1 MSPNLISTSAS
12 GTRSA
17 ASWSGSARLRAPR
30 PLQLSTPSHRCAAVP
45 GQTPSPGRSSR
56 PRCSP
61 PPARGSTP
69 GSSMRSSARSA
80 PAGSTPTCTP
90 RPSGPGKSAVNSE
103 VATAV
108 ITTTIDNPH
117 RERKGAFRRPFLSKV
132 LRTLV
137 RVLPCLFDD
146 RPPLRDFRLQEFV
159 QGFGPRALCAHRLGA
174 ELGEVRL
181 EIRVFDRLL
190 QRGVQ
195 AVHHRLRRALGHIQ
209 SVPHHDLES
218 LQSLLEVVVWHG
230 LNVPKG

>member
-1 MSPNLISTSAS
+1 
-12 GTRSA
+12 
-17 ASWSGSARLRAPR
+17 
-30 PLQLSTPSHRCAAVP
+30 
-45 GQTPSPGRSSR
+45 
-56 PRCSP
+56 
-61 PPARGSTP
+61 
-69 GSSMRSSARSA
+69 MRSSARSA

-159 QGFGPRALCAHRLGA
+159 HGFGPPALLSHRPGPPP
-174 ELGEVRL
+174 R
-181 EIRVFDRLL
+181 RVPL
-190 QRGVQ
+190 Q
-195 AVHHRLRRALGHIQ
+195 
-209 SVPHHDLES
+209 
-218 LQSLLEVVVWHG
+218 
-230 LNVPKG
+230 